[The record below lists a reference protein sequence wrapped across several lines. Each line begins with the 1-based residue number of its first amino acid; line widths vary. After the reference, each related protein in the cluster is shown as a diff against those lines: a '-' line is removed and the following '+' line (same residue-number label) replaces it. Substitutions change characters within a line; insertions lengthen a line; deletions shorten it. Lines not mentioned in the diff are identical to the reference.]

1 MRTRARTG
9 GFGQGCALCEPAGQ
23 PRPLLTLVVAS
34 GLRVAGA
41 GLGVGIAGRRCVIG
55 DFVQCGSHTQVAAE
69 SSCGEE
75 TAGMTPMKPRSWGL
89 FREK

>member
-1 MRTRARTG
+1 M
-9 GFGQGCALCEPAGQ
+9 
-23 PRPLLTLVVAS
+23 VAS

-55 DFVQCGSHTQVAAE
+55 DFLQCGLRTEMAAE

-89 FREK
+89 FREKQVERCAAAFSPTSSGATPPV

>member
-23 PRPLLTLVVAS
+23 PRLLLTLVVAS

-41 GLGVGIAGRRCVIG
+41 GLGVGIAGRRCVIS
-55 DFVQCGSHTQVAAE
+55 DFLQCGPRTEVAAE

>member
-41 GLGVGIAGRRCVIG
+41 GLGVGIAGRRGVIG
-55 DFVQCGSHTQVAAE
+55 GFLQCGPRTEMAAE

>member
-41 GLGVGIAGRRCVIG
+41 GLGVGMTGGRSVIG
-55 DFVQCGSHTQVAAE
+55 DFVQCGPRTEVAAE

-75 TAGMTPMKPRSWGL
+75 TAGMAPMKPRSWGL